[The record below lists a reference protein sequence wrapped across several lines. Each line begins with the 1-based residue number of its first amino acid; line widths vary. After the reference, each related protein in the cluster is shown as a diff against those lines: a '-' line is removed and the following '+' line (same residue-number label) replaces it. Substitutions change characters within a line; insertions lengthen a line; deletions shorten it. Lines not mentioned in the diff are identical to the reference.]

1 MSIVKELVMGTAI
14 DKSVRIPNKRNVVFA
29 STSNLHPQV
38 TIIIFNQGWE
48 KGFQHNCLPT
58 DASVK

>member
-14 DKSVRIPNKRNVVFA
+14 DKSVRVSNKRNVVFA
-29 STSNLHPQV
+29 STSNN
-38 TIIIFNQGWE
+38 IFNQSWE
-48 KGFQHNCLPT
+48 KGFQHNYLPT